1 MQPATA
7 LPRQESPQNPLAHAA
22 PPKTKRLMPL
32 DRFLLRYTNREDPF
46 KYEWNKGIV
55 EKKPRTMNRNQL
67 YIFQN
72 LLDRFLKTT
81 AFSQRG
87 SLICEVDMYLP
98 KADRTRRADIAYLSG
113 AQMKASRDGDPS
125 VCAFVAEVI
134 SKNDQIN
141 EVQEKLKEYFADG
154 VQVVWVIFPQ
164 IQKVE
169 VWRSVRD
176 VTICFED
183 DVCSAAPVLDDFQVT
198 ANELFA

>member
-1 MQPATA
+1 
-7 LPRQESPQNPLAHAA
+7 
-22 PPKTKRLMPL
+22 MPL